1 MRKLHSCFFLLFF
14 LLLLP
19 LTGKRAFA
27 GEAAGKNVSLDFWFS
42 VNTTGA
48 NVMESIVSDFNSSQD
63 RYEAK
68 VTVFGS
74 QNEVYNELQ
83 VAIAT
88 GNAPDLVLLE
98 KTPTL
103 NLYYKGLTENLTA
116 RLSEDPS
123 FDRQAYL
130 PAFFHQGIL
139 EDGEIYAMALFG
151 TTQVLY
157 YNKAAFAET
166 GISPEQIH
174 TWLDLA
180 AAAKA
185 IQRAGVCEY
194 GWEPMWGFENMVD
207 AALSNGGSIY
217 SDDGRTLLINSREWI
232 EAWDGIRRWLHE
244 DRTMRI
250 HSGGHGYEYW
260 NYTRR
265 DVQEG
270 RAGGY
275 TGSSGD
281 QADLDP
287 EQIGMLEQ
295 PAWLS
300 DKSAR
305 PLAQALL
312 LSILSTSEPEKK
324 DGAYALLRY
333 LTEVPAQVRFSTG
346 TGYIPVNRDVLQSE
360 EYQAFEE
367 TDPYALIP
375 LMQSMHASLVPYDP
389 TGGALRIALTQAADQ
404 VQIENIPAADALGEA
419 YRTAQAALDAYWDT
433 VDEANDKKGAP

>member
-1 MRKLHSCFFLLFF
+1 MRKLRTYIVLLFLLI
-14 LLLLP
+14 LP
-19 LTGKRAFA
+19 FSGGRARA
-27 GEAAGKNVSLDFWFS
+27 KEAAAKPTSLEFWFS

-48 NVMESIVSDFNSSQD
+48 NVMESIVKDFNASQENYHTLV
-63 RYEAK
+63 R
-68 VTVFGS
+68 VFGS
-74 QNEVYNELQ
+74 QDEVYNELQ
-83 VAIAT
+83 MAIAT
-88 GNAPDLVLLE
+88 DNAPDLVLLE

-103 NLYYKGLTENLTA
+103 NLYQKGLTENLTD
-116 RLSEDPS
+116 RLSQDPT
-123 FDRQAYL
+123 FDEQAYL
-130 PAFFHQGIL
+130 PAFLQQGIL
-139 EDGEIYAMALFG
+139 EDGEFFAMSLFG

-166 GISPEQIH
+166 GIAPEQIH

-194 GWEPMWGFENMVD
+194 GWEPMWGYENMVD

-217 SDDGRTLLINSREWI
+217 SDDGRTLLINSQEWI
-232 EAWDGIRRWLHE
+232 DAWDGFRRWIHE

-260 NYTRR
+260 NYTRN

-287 EQIGMLEQ
+287 EQIGMMEQ
-295 PAWLS
+295 PAYLS
-300 DKSAR
+300 DKKAR

-312 LSILSTSEPEKK
+312 LSILSTSEPERK
-324 DGAYALLRY
+324 DGAFALLRY
-333 LTEVPAQVRFSTG
+333 LTDVPAQVRFSTG

-360 EYQAFEE
+360 EYQAFQE

-375 LMQSMHASLVPYDP
+375 LMQSLHASLVPYDP
-389 TGGALRIALTQAADQ
+389 TGGVLRTALTQAADQ

-419 YRTAQAALDAYWDT
+419 YRTAQKALDAYWEA